1 LLTPLM
7 PRETTRPAS
16 FRLGAWGLRL
26 GLLLLLSLLVTS
38 YPWRSVAVAQS
49 ATSFVIVNANVVDG
63 TGAPARR
70 AAVRVVDGRIAEV
83 GDLRPTGGDRVV
95 DARGLVLAPGFIDT
109 HNHSTDGLLT
119 EPLAA
124 SQISQGITTLVVG
137 QDGSS
142 PWPIADYLG
151 RLRREPASVN
161 VLTAVG
167 HATVRQRVM
176 GDDFK
181 RVARPDEL
189 ARMETLVEQ
198 GMREGAIALST
209 GLEYEVGSYAATAEV
224 VTLARV
230 AGRLGGFYISH
241 IRDEA
246 DQAFDSMREVV
257 TIAEEAKVPV
267 QNTHIKLGTVGVWGQ
282 ATEAVR
288 LFDAARARGLDV
300 TADAYPYN
308 AWSSTITV
316 LIPSKRY
323 DDPVEVAR
331 GLADVGGAAN
341 VLITRH
347 TAHPDYEFKT
357 LDAVAKAQGITP
369 VALFIQIVKDGG
381 ASVVCTSMMDDD
393 IRTFFRWPWTMVSSD
408 GGIGMRHPRGA
419 GTFPRVLGRFVR
431 ERQWLTLEDAV
442 RKMTSLPA
450 ARLKLTDRG
459 VVTPGAWADLV
470 LFDPATVIDNSTFSD
485 PFKLSTGIRN
495 VWVNGTL
502 VWDEPRT
509 TGARPGQVIALAS
522 RQPVEV
528 KPRARSLGVPFE
540 GTAGSLNAIT
550 DVPGVEVGFATIV
563 TGDGALVR
571 GKGPVRTGVTA
582 VLPRG
587 RSGDN
592 VFAGWHTLNGN
603 GEMTGT
609 TWITE
614 GGFLEGPILITNTH
628 SVGVARDTAVE
639 WMARYSDIVPLP
651 IAAETY
657 DGTLND
663 ILGFHVKREHVLAAL
678 DGATP
683 GTVPEGNVGGGT
695 GMIAFGFKGGT
706 GTASRVVTAGGV
718 DYTVGALVQANFGRR
733 PQFLVAGAPVGREI
747 PDLMPETGRPRAV
760 QGDDPESG
768 SIIAVIATNAPLLPH
783 QLRRLAQRAGL
794 GVARVGGS
802 GGNGS
807 GDIFVAFSTAN
818 PGTYEKPA
826 TAAVTML
833 SNDAIDPL
841 FQGAIQATEEAIIN
855 AVVAAET
862 MVGRDGNRVHAL
874 PHDRLR
880 SALRKYN
887 RLAP

>member
-1 LLTPLM
+1 
-7 PRETTRPAS
+7 
-16 FRLGAWGLRL
+16 
-26 GLLLLLSLLVTS
+26 
-38 YPWRSVAVAQS
+38 
-49 ATSFVIVNANVVDG
+49 VIANADLIDG

-70 AAVRVVDGRIAEV
+70 ASVRVVDGRVAEV
-83 GDLRPTGGDRVV
+83 GDIRPIDGDRVIE
-95 DARGLVLAPGFIDT
+95 ARGLVLAPGFIDT
-109 HNHSTDGLLT
+109 HNHSTEGVLT
-119 EPLAA
+119 EPLAT
-124 SQISQGITTLVVG
+124 SQVSQGITTIVVG

-142 PWPIADYLG
+142 PWPIGEYLG
-151 RLRREPASVN
+151 KLRREPASVN

-167 HATVRQRVM
+167 HATVRQLVM
-176 GDDFK
+176 GEDFK
-181 RVARPDEL
+181 RAARADEVT
-189 ARMETLVEQ
+189 RMEALVEQ
-198 GMREGAIALST
+198 GMREGAVALST
-209 GLEYEVGSYAATAEV
+209 GLEYDVGGYATTAEV
-224 VTLARV
+224 VALARV

-246 DQAFDSMREVV
+246 DKAFDAMREVV
-257 TIAEEAKVPV
+257 AIAEQAGLPV
-267 QNTHIKLGTVGVWGQ
+267 QNTHVKLGTVGVWRRAG
-282 ATEAVR
+282 EA
-288 LFDAARARGLDV
+288 LALYDAARAKGLDV
-300 TADAYPYN
+300 TADAYPYD

-316 LIPSKRY
+316 LIPSRRY
-323 DDPVEVAR
+323 DDPVAVSK

-347 TAHPDYEFKT
+347 AAHPDYEFKT
-357 LDAVAKAQGITP
+357 LAAVAKQQGITP
-369 VALFIQIVKDGG
+369 VALFTQIVNAGG
-381 ASVVCTSMMDDD
+381 ASVVCTSMVDED
-393 IRTFFRWPWTMVSSD
+393 IRAFYRWPYTMVASD

-431 ERQWLTLEDAV
+431 ERQWLTLEEAI

-459 VVTPGAWADLV
+459 VVRPGAWADLV
-470 LFDPATVIDNSTFSD
+470 LFDRATVIDRSTFDEPSA
-485 PFKLSTGIRN
+485 LSAGIRH

-502 VWDEPRT
+502 VWEEPRT
-509 TGARPGQVIALAS
+509 TGARPGRVISA
-522 RQPVEV
+522 QPGQGATAR
-528 KPRARSLGVPFE
+528 PRARDVGVPFD
-540 GTAGSLNAIT
+540 GTAGPLNAIT
-550 DVPGVEVGFATIV
+550 DVAGVEVGVSTIIA
-563 TGDGALVR
+563 GEGALVR

-614 GGFLEGPILITNTH
+614 SGFLEGPILITNTH

-639 WMARYSDIVPLP
+639 WMARYSAIVPLP
-651 IAAETY
+651 VAAETY

-678 DGATP
+678 DGAASGP
-683 GTVPEGNVGGGT
+683 VAEGNVGGGT

-706 GTASRVVTAGGV
+706 GTASRVVTAGGTAYV
-718 DYTVGALVQANFGRR
+718 VGALVQANFGRR
-733 PQFLVAGAPVGREI
+733 PQLLVAGVPVGREI
-747 PDLMPETGRPRAV
+747 ADLMPETGRPPAAAR
-760 QGDDPESG
+760 DDSESG
-768 SIIAVIATNAPLLPH
+768 SIIVVVATNAPLLPH

-818 PGTYEKPA
+818 PGAYDQPA
-826 TAAVTML
+826 TATVTML

-841 FQGAIQATEEAIIN
+841 FQGVIQATEEAIIN
-855 AVVAAET
+855 ALTAAET
-862 MVGRDGNRVHAL
+862 MTGRDGNRVHAL
-874 PHDRLR
+874 PPDRLR
-880 SALRKYN
+880 AALQKYN
-887 RLAP
+887 RLVP

>member
-1 LLTPLM
+1 M
-7 PRETTRPAS
+7 AR
-16 FRLGAWGLRL
+16 RLWRAIPSGLGPWGLRL
-26 GLLLLLSLLVTS
+26 GLLFLLSLLVTS
-38 YPWRSVAVAQS
+38 HPWRSAAIAQS

-63 TGAPARR
+63 TGAPSRR

-83 GDLRPTGGDRVV
+83 GDIRPPGGDRVV

-181 RVARPDEL
+181 RVARPEEL
-189 ARMETLVEQ
+189 ARMEALVEQ
-198 GMREGAIALST
+198 GMREGAVALSS
-209 GLEYEVGSYAATAEV
+209 GLEYEVGSYAATGEV
-224 VTLARV
+224 VALARV

-246 DQAFDSMREVV
+246 DKAFDSMREVV

-282 ATEAVR
+282 AAEALG
-288 LFDAARARGLDV
+288 LFEAARARGLDV

-323 DDPVEVAR
+323 DDPVDVAR

-357 LDAVAKAQGITP
+357 LDAVAKARGVTP
-369 VALFIQIVKDGG
+369 VAQFIQIVKDGG
-381 ASVVCTSMMDDD
+381 ASVVCTSMMDED
-393 IRTFFRWPWTMVSSD
+393 IRAFYRWPWTMVSSD
-408 GGIGMRHPRGA
+408 GGIGYRHPRGA
-419 GTFPRVLGRFVR
+419 GSFPRVLGRFVR
-431 ERQWLTLEDAV
+431 ERQWLTIEDAV

-459 VVTPGAWADLV
+459 VVKPGAWADLV
-470 LFDPATVIDNSTFSD
+470 LFDPATVIDNSTFND

-509 TGARPGQVIALAS
+509 TGARPGQVITLAG
-522 RQPVEV
+522 RQNAAAR
-528 KPRARSLGVPFE
+528 PRARDLGVPFD

-550 DVPGVEVGFATIV
+550 DVAGVEVGFATIV
-563 TGDGALVR
+563 TGEGALVR

-639 WMARYSDIVPLP
+639 WMARYSEIVPLP

-678 DGATP
+678 DGASR
-683 GTVPEGNVGGGT
+683 GAVPEGNVGGGT

-706 GTASRVVTAGGV
+706 GTASRGVSAGGA

-768 SIIAVIATNAPLLPH
+768 SIIVVIATNAPLLPH

>member
-1 LLTPLM
+1 MLTPSM
-7 PRETTRPAS
+7 PGDRTRPVS
-16 FRLGAWGLRL
+16 LSLGPWGLRL
-26 GLLLLLSLLVTS
+26 GLLLLCLAALSRAW
-38 YPWRSVAVAQS
+38 PAAIAQS
-49 ATSFVIVNANVVDG
+49 STSFVIVNANFVDG

-83 GDLRPTGGDRVV
+83 GEIRPTGGDRVV

-181 RVARPDEL
+181 RVARPEEL
-189 ARMETLVEQ
+189 ARMEALVEQ
-198 GMREGAIALST
+198 GMREGAVALSS

-224 VTLARV
+224 VALARV

-246 DQAFDSMREVV
+246 DKAFDSMREVV
-257 TIAEEAKVPV
+257 TIAEEAKVAV

-282 ATEAVR
+282 AAAALG
-288 LFDAARARGLDV
+288 LFEAARARGLDV

-323 DDPVEVAR
+323 DDPVDVAR
-331 GLADVGGAAN
+331 GLADVGGAVN

-347 TAHPDYEFKT
+347 AAHPDYEFKT
-357 LDAVAKAQGITP
+357 LDAVATARGITP

-393 IRTFFRWPWTMVSSD
+393 IRAFYQWPWTMVSSD
-408 GGIGMRHPRGA
+408 GGIGQRHPRGA

-431 ERQWLTLEDAV
+431 ERKWLTLEDAV

-459 VVTPGAWADLV
+459 VIKPGVWADLV
-470 LFDPATVIDNSTFSD
+470 LFDPATVVDNSTFND

-509 TGARPGQVIALAS
+509 AGARPGQVITLAG
-522 RQPVEV
+522 RQVAAAR
-528 KPRARSLGVPFE
+528 PRTRELGVPFD
-540 GTAGSLNAIT
+540 GTAGSLNAMT
-550 DVPGVEVGFATIV
+550 DVAGVEVGFATIV
-563 TGDGALVR
+563 TGEGALVR
-571 GKGPVRTGVTA
+571 GKGLRTSY
-582 VLPRG
+582 PP
-587 RSGDN
+587 
-592 VFAGWHTLNGN
+592 F
-603 GEMTGT
+603 GT
-609 TWITE
+609 CPPNRINAT
-614 GGFLEGPILITNTH
+614 
-628 SVGVARDTAVE
+628 
-639 WMARYSDIVPLP
+639 
-651 IAAETY
+651 
-657 DGTLND
+657 
-663 ILGFHVKREHVLAAL
+663 AL
-678 DGATP
+678 DANEREFLRTLVRAKP
-683 GTVPEGNVGGGT
+683 TWSLLDIPHLEELPAIRWRLQNV
-695 GMIAFGFKGGT
+695 
-706 GTASRVVTAGGV
+706 
-718 DYTVGALVQANFGRR
+718 Q
-733 PQFLVAGAPVGREI
+733 
-747 PDLMPETGRPRAV
+747 
-760 QGDDPESG
+760 
-768 SIIAVIATNAPLLPH
+768 
-783 QLRRLAQRAGL
+783 QLQRADPARWRALCDALDQGL
-794 GVARVGGS
+794 Q
-802 GGNGS
+802 
-807 GDIFVAFSTAN
+807 D
-818 PGTYEKPA
+818 
-826 TAAVTML
+826 
-833 SNDAIDPL
+833 
-841 FQGAIQATEEAIIN
+841 
-855 AVVAAET
+855 
-862 MVGRDGNRVHAL
+862 L
-874 PHDRLR
+874 P
-880 SALRKYN
+880 
-887 RLAP
+887 

>member
-1 LLTPLM
+1 MLALWSPP
-7 PRETTRPAS
+7 PRAI
-16 FRLGAWGLRL
+16 
-26 GLLLLLSLLVTS
+26 
-38 YPWRSVAVAQS
+38 AQS
-49 ATSFVIVNANVVDG
+49 ATSFVIVNASVVDG
-63 TGAPARR
+63 TGAPARP
-70 AAVRVVDGRIAEV
+70 AAVRVVDGRIVEV
-83 GDLRPTGGDRVV
+83 GDIQPTGRDRVV
-95 DARGLVLAPGFIDT
+95 DARGLALAPGFIDT
-109 HNHSTDGLLT
+109 HNHSTEGLLT
-119 EPLAA
+119 EPLAT
-124 SQISQGITTLVVG
+124 SQVSQGITTLFVG

-142 PWPIADYLG
+142 PWPIRDYLD

-167 HATVRQRVM
+167 HATVRQLVM
-176 GDDFK
+176 GKDFK
-181 RVARPDEL
+181 RTARADEVT
-189 ARMETLVEQ
+189 RMAALVEQ
-198 GMREGAIALST
+198 GMREGAVALSS
-209 GLEYEVGSYAATAEV
+209 GLEYEVGSYAATGEV
-224 VTLARV
+224 VALAQV

-241 IRDEA
+241 VRDEA
-246 DQAFDSMREVV
+246 DKAFESTREVV
-257 TIAEEAKVPV
+257 TIAEEAKLPV
-267 QNTHIKLGTVGVWGQ
+267 QNTHIKLGTVGVWHR
-282 ATEAVR
+282 AAEVLA
-288 LFDAARARGLDV
+288 LYDAARAKGLDV

-323 DDPVEVAR
+323 DDPVDVAR

-357 LDAVAKAQGITP
+357 LDAVAKARGITP

-381 ASVVCTSMMDDD
+381 ASVVCTSMIDDD
-393 IRTFFRWPWTMVSSD
+393 IRAFYQWPWTMVASD
-408 GGIGMRHPRGA
+408 GGIGFRHPRGA

-431 ERQWLTLEDAV
+431 ERKWLTLEDAI

-459 VVTPGAWADLV
+459 VIKPGAWADLV
-470 LFDPATVIDNSTFSD
+470 LFDPATVIDNSTFDD
-485 PFKLSTGIRN
+485 PLKLATGIRN

-502 VWDEPRT
+502 VWDEPKS
-509 TGARPGQVIALAS
+509 TGARPGQVITPGAA
-522 RQPVEV
+522 QPAAA
-528 KPRARSLGVPFE
+528 KPRARDLGVPFD
-540 GTAGSLNAIT
+540 GTAGPLNAIT
-550 DVPGVEVGFATIV
+550 DVAGVEVGVSTIIA
-563 TGDGALVR
+563 GEGKLDR

-628 SVGVARDTAVE
+628 SVGIARDTAVE

-651 IAAETY
+651 VAAETY

-663 ILGFHVKREHVLAAL
+663 TLGFHVKRDHVLAAL
-678 DGATP
+678 DGASR
-683 GTVPEGNVGGGT
+683 GAVPEGNVGGGT
-695 GMIAFGFKGGT
+695 GMVAFGFKGGT
-706 GTASRVVTAGGV
+706 GTASRVVTAGGAG
-718 DYTVGALVQANFGRR
+718 YTVGALVQANFGRR
-733 PQFLVAGAPVGREI
+733 PQFLVAGLPIGREI
-747 PDLMPETGRPRAV
+747 PDLMPETGRTRAG
-760 QGDDPESG
+760 QADDPESG
-768 SIIAVIATNAPLLPH
+768 SIIVVMATDAPLLPH

-807 GDIFVAFSTAN
+807 GDIFIAFSTAN
-818 PGTYEKPA
+818 PDTYSKPA
-826 TAAVTML
+826 TATVTML

-841 FQGAIQATEEAIIN
+841 FQAAIQATEEAIIN
-855 AVVAAET
+855 AMVAAET
-862 MVGRDGNRVHAL
+862 MTGRDGNRLHAL

-880 SALRKYN
+880 SALKKYN
-887 RLAP
+887 RLAQ

>member
-1 LLTPLM
+1 M

-26 GLLLLLSLLVTS
+26 GLLLLLSLLATS

-230 AGRLGGFYISH
+230 AGRLGGFYVSH

-470 LFDPATVIDNSTFSD
+470 LFDPVTVIDNSTFSD
-485 PFKLSTGIRN
+485 PFKQSTGIRN

-509 TGARPGQVIALAS
+509 TGARPGQVISLAS

-651 IAAETY
+651 VAAETY

-663 ILGFHVKREHVLAAL
+663 SLGFHVKREHVLAAL

-695 GMIAFGFKGGT
+695 GMVAFGFKGGT

-818 PGTYEKPA
+818 PGTYERPA

>member
-1 LLTPLM
+1 MLTPST
-7 PRETTRPAS
+7 PRDLTRPMISRRLLFAAS
-16 FRLGAWGLRL
+16 SRLGAWGLRL
-26 GLLLLLSLLVTS
+26 GLLLLCLLAVSQAWSTS
-38 YPWRSVAVAQS
+38 AVAQS
-49 ATSFVIVNANVVDG
+49 ATSFVIVNATVVDG
-63 TGAPARR
+63 TGVPSRR

-83 GDLRPTGGDRVV
+83 GDIRPTGGDRVV

-119 EPLAA
+119 EPLAI

-151 RLRREPASVN
+151 RLQREPASVN

-167 HATVRQRVM
+167 HATVRQLVM
-176 GDDFK
+176 GKDFK
-181 RVARPDEL
+181 RTARADEVT
-189 ARMETLVEQ
+189 RMAALVEQ
-198 GMREGAIALST
+198 GMREGAVALSS
-209 GLEYEVGSYAATAEV
+209 GLEYEVGSYATTGEV
-224 VTLARV
+224 VALAQAAARM
-230 AGRLGGFYISH
+230 GGFYISH
-241 IRDEA
+241 VRDEA
-246 DQAFDSMREVV
+246 DKAFDAMREVV
-257 TIAEEAKVPV
+257 TIGEEAKIAV
-267 QNTHIKLGTVGVWGQ
+267 QNTHIKLGTIGVWHR
-282 ATEAVR
+282 AAEALKV
-288 LFDAARARGLDV
+288 FDAARAKGLDV

-323 DDPVEVAR
+323 DDPVDVAK

-357 LDAVAKAQGITP
+357 LDAVAKTRGITP

-381 ASVVCTSMMDDD
+381 ASVVCTSMVDDD
-393 IRTFFRWPWTMVSSD
+393 IRAFYKWPWTMVASD
-408 GGIGMRHPRGA
+408 GGIGYRHPRGA

-431 ERQWLTLEDAV
+431 ERQWLTLEDAI

-459 VVTPGAWADLV
+459 VIKAGAWADLV
-470 LFDPATVIDNSTFSD
+470 LFDPATVIDNSTFNE
-485 PFKLSTGIRN
+485 PFTLSTGIRN

-509 TGARPGQVIALAS
+509 TGARPGQVITPLLA
-522 RQPVEV
+522 QPAAA
-528 KPRARSLGVPFE
+528 KPRARNLGVPFD
-540 GTAGSLNAIT
+540 GTAGPLNAIT
-550 DVPGVEVGFATIV
+550 DVAGVEVGVSTLIA
-563 TGDGALVR
+563 GEGKLDR

-628 SVGVARDTAVE
+628 SVGIARDTAVE

-651 IAAETY
+651 VAAETY

-663 ILGFHVKREHVLAAL
+663 GLGFHVKRDHVLA
-678 DGATP
+678 
-683 GTVPEGNVGGGT
+683 
-695 GMIAFGFKGGT
+695 
-706 GTASRVVTAGGV
+706 
-718 DYTVGALVQANFGRR
+718 
-733 PQFLVAGAPVGREI
+733 
-747 PDLMPETGRPRAV
+747 PETLSSADELHSVVDNPLDEEYNRRHSPAFAWHDTSK
-760 QGDDPESG
+760 GDGPW
-768 SIIAVIATNAPLLPH
+768 V
-783 QLRRLAQRAGL
+783 
-794 GVARVGGS
+794 
-802 GGNGS
+802 
-807 GDIFVAFSTAN
+807 
-818 PGTYEKPA
+818 
-826 TAAVTML
+826 
-833 SNDAIDPL
+833 
-841 FQGAIQATEEAIIN
+841 
-855 AVVAAET
+855 
-862 MVGRDGNRVHAL
+862 RDSVWW
-874 PHDRLR
+874 LR
-880 SALRKYN
+880 SSVCLPFPR
-887 RLAP
+887 